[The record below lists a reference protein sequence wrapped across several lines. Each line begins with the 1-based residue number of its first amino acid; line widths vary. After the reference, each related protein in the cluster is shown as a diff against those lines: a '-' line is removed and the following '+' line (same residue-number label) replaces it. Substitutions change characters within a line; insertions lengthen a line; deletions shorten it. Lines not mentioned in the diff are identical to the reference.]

1 VESGNDCALGVFLEP
16 VIPGEKN
23 RQRHEKYC
31 TKTQFTVLHFARPRN
46 VVQETPVSEAAHIAQ
61 THVIQYIVVPYRAAA
76 NGVAP
81 GEIRPAS
88 SEFGAIRIA
97 NAMAAKFAGVAAY
110 EVMID
115 KETGD
120 MESPRILAQIGT
132 VPSLDD

>member
-1 VESGNDCALGVFLEP
+1 M
-16 VIPGEKN
+16 
-23 RQRHEKYC
+23 
-31 TKTQFTVLHFARPRN
+31 LHFARPKN
-46 VVQETPVSEAAHIAQ
+46 VVQENPVSEAAHL
-61 THVIQYIVVPYRAAA
+61 VQYIVVPYRAAA

-97 NAMAAKFAGVAAY
+97 NSMASKFAGVAAY

>member
-1 VESGNDCALGVFLEP
+1 M
-16 VIPGEKN
+16 
-23 RQRHEKYC
+23 
-31 TKTQFTVLHFARPRN
+31 
-46 VVQETPVSEAAHIAQ
+46 SEAAEVAN
-61 THVIQYIVVPYRAAA
+61 HVLQYIVVPYRTAA
-76 NGVAP
+76 NGVSP
-81 GEIRPAS
+81 GEIRSAS

-97 NAMAAKFAGVAAY
+97 NSMASKFAGVAAY

>member
-1 VESGNDCALGVFLEP
+1 M
-16 VIPGEKN
+16 
-23 RQRHEKYC
+23 
-31 TKTQFTVLHFARPRN
+31 
-46 VVQETPVSEAAHIAQ
+46 SEAAHL
-61 THVIQYIVVPYRAAA
+61 VQYIVVPYRAAA

-97 NAMAAKFAGVAAY
+97 NSMASKFAGVAAY

-120 MESPRILAQIGT
+120 MESPRILARSAPCRRWT
-132 VPSLDD
+132 TDPSPFPSPQTEAPPAPHCGAGGAWAFGQADSS

>member
-1 VESGNDCALGVFLEP
+1 MEQCCAARGFPQE
-16 VIPGEKN
+16 GERSTDLLADRQKILYKN
-23 RQRHEKYC
+23 
-31 TKTQFTVLHFARPRN
+31 TVLRDTFRSPEKLSSREN
-46 VVQETPVSEAAHIAQ
+46 PVSEAAHL
-61 THVIQYIVVPYRAAA
+61 VQYIVVPYRAAA

-97 NAMAAKFAGVAAY
+97 NSMASKFAGVAAY
-110 EVMID
+110 EVLID

>member
-1 VESGNDCALGVFLEP
+1 
-16 VIPGEKN
+16 
-23 RQRHEKYC
+23 
-31 TKTQFTVLHFARPRN
+31 
-46 VVQETPVSEAAHIAQ
+46 VSEAAQFAQ
-61 THVIQYIVVPYRAAA
+61 THVVQYIVVPYRTAA

-97 NAMAAKFAGVAAY
+97 NSMAGKFAGVAAY